1 MSREQDQREAS
12 PRVHE
17 GGVSLSPTRG
27 RSAAPHLSTYVAIWL
42 PIAAKV
48 AAAAI
53 GAAVLAFIGAKSG
66 AHAPPRTVAP
76 EPSASAAPVPV
87 VAAAFL
93 VGLATTSPADD
104 AGDRQPAAH
113 LTEAEVAVTPVE
125 GGATGLL
132 ADGRIVLNEATE
144 NELTKLPGIGPSRAR
159 AILALR
165 QRLTR
170 FKAVEDLLRVK
181 GIGRKML
188 RRLRPSLVLDRPA
201 ASPRAVHGAV
211 GSSAETQTAP
221 PPAARDAPSDS
232 LAAE

>member
-12 PRVHE
+12 PRAHE

-66 AHAPPRTVAP
+66 AHAPPRSVAP

-93 VGLATTSPADD
+93 VGLATISPADD
-104 AGDRQPAAH
+104 AGDRQPAH
-113 LTEAEVAVTPVE
+113 LTEAEVAVTPAE

-132 ADGRIVLNEATE
+132 ADGRVVLNEATE

-201 ASPRAVHGAV
+201 ASPHAVPGAV
-211 GSSAETQTAP
+211 GLSAETETTS
-221 PPAARDAPSDS
+221 PPAARDAPGDPVP
-232 LAAE
+232 AE